1 MRTAHKLTV
10 QELEART
17 LWVTPDIA
25 IYRQLSFYHGTKAIF
40 QFVPTKRR
48 GIVVVAK
55 MGDGTDCKPLRGYIV
70 SRPVSL
76 TLSWAIERT
85 VTFRKISLYDARKWQ
100 ARTRRAFKDV
110 IKHRNAMTL

>member
-25 IYRQLSFYHGTKAIF
+25 IYRQLSFYHATKAVF
-40 QFVPTKRR
+40 QFVPTKSR
-48 GIVVVAK
+48 GIVVVTK

-76 TLSWAIERT
+76 TLSWAVERT
-85 VTFRKISLYDARKWQ
+85 VIFHKISLCDAQKWQ
-100 ARTRRAFKDV
+100 KRTCCAF
-110 IKHRNAMTL
+110 IITNKHRNAMTL

>member
-1 MRTAHKLTV
+1 MQTVHKLTI
-10 QELEART
+10 QELEPRT

-25 IYRQLSFYHGTKAIF
+25 IYRQLSFYHATKAVY
-40 QFVPTKRR
+40 QLVPTKCR
-48 GIVVVAK
+48 GIVIVTK
-55 MGDGTDCKPLRGYIV
+55 MEDTTDCSPLQGYIV